1 MKKRKLGLLTR
12 IIIAIALGGALG
24 NFVPE
29 WFVRIFATYNNVFGE
44 FINFSVPLIIIAFI
58 ASGIAELGKG
68 SQRLL
73 GAATGIAY
81 VSTLIAGF
89 FAFFVASNLLPRVI
103 SQPTESFDAPGAG
116 LATTFVNIGIEPMI
130 GVMSALVFA
139 FVIGIGIASLKSKV
153 LQSGFNEFREIIQKL
168 ISKVIIPLLPFHIF
182 GIFLNMTYAGEVA
195 RILSIFALVFVAI
208 IVMHWIILVAQYS
221 IAGMVSGRSP
231 FALIKTMLP
240 AYFTAVGTQ
249 SSAATIPVT
258 LRQSIEAGASERV
271 AGFTVPLFATIHLS
285 GSMVTLVTCSVGVLL
300 LNGMPVDFP
309 IYAKFIFL
317 LALTMVA
324 APGVPGGA
332 VMAALGILASV
343 LGFTDTMLALM
354 MALYL
359 AQDSFG
365 TATNVTGDG
374 ALTLIVDK
382 IGDKETSSE
391 IDTAQ
396 NTGA

>member
-1 MKKRKLGLLTR
+1 
-12 IIIAIALGGALG
+12 
-24 NFVPE
+24 
-29 WFVRIFATYNNVFGE
+29 
-44 FINFSVPLIIIAFI
+44 
-58 ASGIAELGKG
+58 
-68 SQRLL
+68 
-73 GAATGIAY
+73 
-81 VSTLIAGF
+81 
-89 FAFFVASNLLPRVI
+89 
-103 SQPTESFDAPGAG
+103 
-116 LATTFVNIGIEPMI
+116 
-130 GVMSALVFA
+130 
-139 FVIGIGIASLKSKV
+139 
-153 LQSGFNEFREIIQKL
+153 
-168 ISKVIIPLLPFHIF
+168 
-182 GIFLNMTYAGEVA
+182 
-195 RILSIFALVFVAI
+195 
-208 IVMHWIILVAQYS
+208 
-221 IAGMVSGRSP
+221 
-231 FALIKTMLP
+231 
-240 AYFTAVGTQ
+240 
-249 SSAATIPVT
+249 
-258 LRQSIEAGASERV
+258 
-271 AGFTVPLFATIHLS
+271 
-285 GSMVTLVTCSVGVLL
+285 SMVTLVTCSVGVLL

-396 NTGA
+396 NAGA